1 IPDYALMPDGTP
13 CPTTYFY
20 KRLAAAG

>member
-1 IPDYALMPDGTP
+1 PDYALMPDGTP